1 MFPIVFLMLVS
12 LKGHAV
18 DRLPLDRLTG
28 RLVYG
33 LDISNMVEKGVLRN
47 VICKGALASGM

>member
-1 MFPIVFLMLVS
+1 MLATFR
-12 LKGHAV
+12 GHAV

-33 LDISNMVEKGVLRN
+33 LDISNQVGEGVLHSM
-47 VICKGALASGM
+47 ICKGALGSGM